1 MRTMLLAACI
11 TAALAPSPAVAQTA
25 FPAARLAFFNAQR
38 VAAESATGQAAAARL
53 EAFRSTTATEID
65 ERNQALTAERQK
77 LQQAAALLNAPARVQ
92 LERNIRRFEL
102 DIQRFIEDAQA
113 EFVRIQQEVEGAFQL
128 KLLPVVEEVAKEQ
141 GIHFVFDRLSPAIFW
156 ADPAYD
162 VTAEIIERLDE
173 TANN

>member
-1 MRTMLLAACI
+1 MRTILLAACL
-11 TAALAPSPAVAQTA
+11 TAALTPSQVFAQTA

-38 VAAESATGQAAAARL
+38 VAAESATGQAAATRL

-65 ERNQALTAERQK
+65 EQNRSLTAERQK
-77 LQQAAALLNAPARVQ
+77 LQQTGALLNAPARLD
-92 LERNIRRFEL
+92 LERNIQRFEL

-113 EFVRIQQEVEGAFQL
+113 EFLGIQQEVETAFQL
-128 KLLPVVEEVAKEQ
+128 KLFPVVEAVAKEH
-141 GIHFVFDRLSPAIFW
+141 GVHFVFDRLNPAIFW